1 MRKSECDGDQVTMGK
16 LSLLAIV
23 AFMAVVGGSSGGFHR
38 ATESRQ
44 FHVTRDTHSRQRGHN
59 PRPNLAQLAEQLNLT
74 EFVKVLES
82 TNVGHTINHEGPYT
96 VFAPTNEA
104 FARIPDWAKQIPLG
118 DLMKYHVARG
128 DYLEKELKNNMLIRS
143 LLSKRDV
150 RINFYKGADGKQIA
164 TANGRTLNQTDF
176 DAHNGVLHIIDDV
189 MYAVYDREGSAF
201 NMLPNLPFKTSMLVR
216 ALMSVDL
223 DDVLNGQGPFTVFA
237 PTDDAFAKLPDD
249 VVQYLLK
256 NETAMTQVLLHHVV
270 PGVAYSAGLLDEMS
284 LTAADGRPLLV
295 TVSADG
301 VKIGAG
307 NVVLPNYTVSNGVIH
322 VMDTVLIPDKM
333 FLPTCFLNKLEAHL
347 KKCNSRELPKPE
359 YHVENANS
367 GDVEEISPDDLQQ
380 LGKMSDPDVLKF
392 IGNARL
398 CHEALCGTQWKDT
411 RLLSHKA
418 LGSELQKMQDCPG
431 AMKHLCQIASILGN
445 LERLCLLARRCTF
458 VEFGAGR
465 GAVSYWLSKVAS
477 ESKKDSEVFLIDRAS
492 QRHKLDNRL
501 KDGDEALGSV
511 PVSRIKADIEH
522 LVLDSLLDVPRLDT
536 GSEDETRI
544 VAVTKHL
551 CGAATDFALRCLANS
566 KIKDKSVCF
575 ATCCHHR
582 CEWKSY
588 VGKSVL
594 QSYGFNASNF
604 RVLCS
609 LTSWLTCG
617 SRKREEKLD
626 PCSDEISQQRYAKLG
641 FTVNESEEIG
651 RICKDIID
659 AGRINY
665 LKSVGFADANCCI
678 YVPESVTPENVLLI
692 AKTVNF
698 SKWNK
703 APLAGY
709 LVEGSNGEYV
719 LLSDEERVNL
729 IREARKYIPSDRLLI
744 AGSGCQST
752 EATIEMS
759 KKMAAVGAD
768 AVMVVTPGYYRN
780 AMNDS
785 ALIKFYAAVADE
797 SPVPVILYSVPAYAG
812 VDLSANSVAKLC
824 LHDNII
830 GIKDSGGDVC
840 TVLNFMWKQD
850 IIVKH
855 TKRNFVAK
863 FALMVHLTEKS
874 LGNRSFQVTAGSVS
888 VLVPALVVGCVGTVS
903 ALANI
908 IPEVVC
914 KTFSLAKCGSWDD
927 ASALNRRLIQPNM
940 AVTSQFGVAG
950 LKAVMDAYGYYGGSV
965 RRPLLSIDESGAK
978 AAMKPFLENGF

>member
-1 MRKSECDGDQVTMGK
+1 
-16 LSLLAIV
+16 
-23 AFMAVVGGSSGGFHR
+23 
-38 ATESRQ
+38 
-44 FHVTRDTHSRQRGHN
+44 
-59 PRPNLAQLAEQLNLT
+59 
-74 EFVKVLES
+74 
-82 TNVGHTINHEGPYT
+82 
-96 VFAPTNEA
+96 
-104 FARIPDWAKQIPLG
+104 
-118 DLMKYHVARG
+118 
-128 DYLEKELKNNMLIRS
+128 
-143 LLSKRDV
+143 
-150 RINFYKGADGKQIA
+150 
-164 TANGRTLNQTDF
+164 
-176 DAHNGVLHIIDDV
+176 
-189 MYAVYDREGSAF
+189 
-201 NMLPNLPFKTSMLVR
+201 
-216 ALMSVDL
+216 
-223 DDVLNGQGPFTVFA
+223 
-237 PTDDAFAKLPDD
+237 
-249 VVQYLLK
+249 
-256 NETAMTQVLLHHVV
+256 
-270 PGVAYSAGLLDEMS
+270 
-284 LTAADGRPLLV
+284 
-295 TVSADG
+295 
-301 VKIGAG
+301 
-307 NVVLPNYTVSNGVIH
+307 
-322 VMDTVLIPDKM
+322 
-333 FLPTCFLNKLEAHL
+333 
-347 KKCNSRELPKPE
+347 
-359 YHVENANS
+359 
-367 GDVEEISPDDLQQ
+367 
-380 LGKMSDPDVLKF
+380 
-392 IGNARL
+392 
-398 CHEALCGTQWKDT
+398 
-411 RLLSHKA
+411 
-418 LGSELQKMQDCPG
+418 MQDCPG

-445 LERLCLLARRCTF
+445 LERLCLLSRRCTF

-692 AKTVNF
+692 AKTVE
-698 SKWNK
+698 SLK
-703 APLAGY
+703 G
-709 LVEGSNGEYV
+709 
-719 LLSDEERVNL
+719 LSIFHL
-729 IREARKYIPSDRLLI
+729 
-744 AGSGCQST
+744 GCQ
-752 EATIEMS
+752 
-759 KKMAAVGAD
+759 
-768 AVMVVTPGYYRN
+768 P
-780 AMNDS
+780 
-785 ALIKFYAAVADE
+785 
-797 SPVPVILYSVPAYAG
+797 
-812 VDLSANSVAKLC
+812 
-824 LHDNII
+824 
-830 GIKDSGGDVC
+830 
-840 TVLNFMWKQD
+840 
-850 IIVKH
+850 
-855 TKRNFVAK
+855 
-863 FALMVHLTEKS
+863 
-874 LGNRSFQVTAGSVS
+874 
-888 VLVPALVVGCVGTVS
+888 GCVGTVS